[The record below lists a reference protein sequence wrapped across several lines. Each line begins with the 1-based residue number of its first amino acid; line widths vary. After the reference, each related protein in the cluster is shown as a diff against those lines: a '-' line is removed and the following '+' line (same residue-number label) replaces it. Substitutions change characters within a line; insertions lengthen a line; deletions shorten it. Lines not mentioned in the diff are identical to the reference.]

1 MRYIYKKELKLLAA
15 YINDFVLGDEREN
28 FPSWF
33 KMTLDMIETKI
44 YKLPPN
50 KPEKKLPKYRIS
62 IPFVNKAMDFINL
75 PQIIRSKHAKENMP
89 SVLTDEDIP
98 MVVYSLSQPIRS
110 RILNYKKFV
119 TELNLD
125 QFIENKDTVKCHCSE
140 YNTQFLNNERGHVLT
155 GSLKIIK
162 NNKLRKLFSKGPKYR
177 EPEQID
183 WGSARETVKTGI
195 EDFIKNLSDTKRV
208 AVNHFQN
215 WKFSL
220 LELVDQKISKY
231 STKIKSRPVKSVF
244 QDPDAKAELNRLRNH
259 FVIVP
264 IDKAANNV
272 AFICKQ
278 HYAHVLV
285 SELKYNSCNPVQ
297 SEDDTYELIKKY
309 SSEIVNSHKATLSE
323 YDLPLK
329 EDMNC
334 LPSIY
339 WIPKMHKT
347 PVGERFIIASPKC
360 SLKPLLKDITSI
372 LKLFQK
378 QIESFHDKN
387 RVWVGVSNFWII
399 QNNKP
404 VVDRIRKI
412 SAKKGAVSV
421 RTFDFSTLYT
431 KIPHNLLKEALFEIV
446 DFVFKGGISNGVY
459 VTKNGAIWR
468 KPSRDF
474 QMYSKLSIKTLL
486 EFIIDNAYFQVGD
499 KIFKQIIGIPMGSDP
514 APFIANLFLYVYE
527 NRYMNGLK
535 KSDLSRARNLRHV
548 FRFIDDLIAI
558 NDNDEFLKS
567 YKEIYP
573 QQMELKVEN
582 QGTIKASHL
591 DLDLEIKDRVFI
603 SRLYDKREAFK
614 FDVVRMPFK
623 CSNMPYKMFYSTIS
637 AEVLRICR
645 ATSSYLFFLESV
657 RKLIIRMRKQHA
669 ETLGIKKIVTKMMC
683 RHWQPFEKFGLS
695 VEKIASDISSA
706 K

>member
-1 MRYIYKKELKLLAA
+1 M
-15 YINDFVLGDEREN
+15 
-28 FPSWF
+28 
-33 KMTLDMIETKI
+33 
-44 YKLPPN
+44 
-50 KPEKKLPKYRIS
+50 
-62 IPFVNKAMDFINL
+62 
-75 PQIIRSKHAKENMP
+75 
-89 SVLTDEDIP
+89 
-98 MVVYSLSQPIRS
+98 
-110 RILNYKKFV
+110 
-119 TELNLD
+119 
-125 QFIENKDTVKCHCSE
+125 
-140 YNTQFLNNERGHVLT
+140 
-155 GSLKIIK
+155 
-162 NNKLRKLFSKGPKYR
+162 
-177 EPEQID
+177 
-183 WGSARETVKTGI
+183 
-195 EDFIKNLSDTKRV
+195 
-208 AVNHFQN
+208 
-215 WKFSL
+215 
-220 LELVDQKISKY
+220 
-231 STKIKSRPVKSVF
+231 
-244 QDPDAKAELNRLRNH
+244 
-259 FVIVP
+259 
-264 IDKAANNV
+264 
-272 AFICKQ
+272 
-278 HYAHVLV
+278 
-285 SELKYNSCNPVQ
+285 
-297 SEDDTYELIKKY
+297 
-309 SSEIVNSHKATLSE
+309 
-323 YDLPLK
+323 
-329 EDMNC
+329 
-334 LPSIY
+334 
-339 WIPKMHKT
+339 
-347 PVGERFIIASPKC
+347 
-360 SLKPLLKDITSI
+360 
-372 LKLFQK
+372 
-378 QIESFHDKN
+378 
-387 RVWVGVSNFWII
+387 
-399 QNNKP
+399 
-404 VVDRIRKI
+404 
-412 SAKKGAVSV
+412 SV

-645 ATSSYLFFLESV
+645 ATSSYLVFLESV